1 MSGKNYLFTS
11 ESVTEGHPD
20 KVCDQ
25 VSDAFLDAVYSK
37 DPNGRV
43 AVETLVTTGLVVVA
57 GEVTTSTYV
66 DTQKIVRDTLK
77 KIGYT
82 KPEYGFNYKDVGVL
96 SSVHKQSP
104 DISQGVTETEK
115 HEQGAG
121 DQGMMFGYA
130 TNETKELMPLP
141 IVLAHK
147 LCIRLAEVRKKEI
160 LPYLRPD
167 GKSQVTVE
175 YNNGFPAKVTTVVI
189 AAQHNPDVSSEKIKK
204 DIIEKVIKPIC
215 KNYLTDE
222 TTYHVNST
230 GRFVIGGP
238 PGDTGV
244 TGRKIIVDT
253 YGGHGSHGGGCF
265 SGKDPS
271 KVDRSASYMARYVV
285 KNIVAAGL
293 ADKCEIQVAYSIG
306 VADPVSILVHTF
318 NTNKIP
324 EEKIVELIKKHFSF
338 KPADIIKNLDL
349 RRPIYRKTACYGHF
363 GRSDPDFT
371 WEKTDKADIL
381 RKEAGLKEEAKIPA
395 GKETLRKSPGL
406 NGE

>member
-25 VSDAFLDAVYSK
+25 ISDAFLDAVYSK

-43 AVETLVTTGLVVVA
+43 AVETLVTTGLVIVA

-66 DTQKIVRDTLK
+66 DTQKIVRDTIK

-82 KPEYGFNYKDVGVL
+82 KPEYGFNYKDIGVL
-96 SSVHKQSP
+96 SSIHKQSP
-104 DISQGVTETEK
+104 DISLGVTATEK

-147 LCIRLAEVRKKEI
+147 LCLRLAEVRKKEI

-189 AAQHNPDVSSEKIKK
+189 AAQHDPDVGEKQIKE

-271 KVDRSASYMARYVV
+271 KVDRSASYMVRYVA

-306 VADPVSILVHTF
+306 VAEPVSILIHTF

-371 WEKTDKADIL
+371 WEKTDKAEIL
-381 RKEAGLKEEAKIPA
+381 RKEAGLKGKAEIPA
-395 GKETLRKSPGL
+395 EKETLKKSPSL
-406 NGE
+406 NSW